1 MVVRGNKNR
10 IRCIKNPLGEW
21 VSNEE
26 EIKNL
31 ICNNFLNI
39 FFTNLLQ
46 APRIF
51 EVANF
56 SCALLYEDDKIKLN
70 QVVTSEE
77 IKVGLWALKPFK
89 ALGVD
94 RLHARFFQLFWNEV
108 SESVCKEVGNIFS
121 TRVVL

>member
-1 MVVRGNKNR
+1 MVVRGNRNT

-31 ICNNFLNI
+31 ICNNLLNI
-39 FFTNLLQ
+39 FLTNLLQ

-56 SCALLYEDDKIKLN
+56 SCAFLYEDDKIKLN

-94 RLHARFFQLFWNEV
+94 GMQRSRKHF
-108 SESVCKEVGNIFS
+108 
-121 TRVVL
+121 